1 MGILKNLVTSLHQQT
16 KRNYIE
22 RMQNEKVKCSK
33 FAMKFEK
40 EYWGSSIGE
49 LVKVSNFKNDKII
62 KIAT

>member
-33 FAMKFEK
+33 IAMKFEK
-40 EYWGSSIGE
+40 NIGMAIE
-49 LVKVSNFKNDKII
+49 SLAMEVINIFLGDGKM
-62 KIAT
+62 